1 MDTVVHSDEPAVT
14 NRLRELGLTQEVLM
28 NAVKAAYQAWS
39 NCTDFDPSMY
49 RGLTIWAVAVR
60 HLRFGLV
67 PEKWQAKNDA
77 NYSITISPDGR
88 IAIAVATGDEE
99 TGIAQGFP
107 TTQSSKGPRTMD
119 ALAANNR
126 QLGFEFRFPG
136 GSAPPL
142 LDPARFGECATWL
155 LLIHRGS
162 KQLRAELSHPIGF
175 DNNLRVSG
183 WKERLLLPPIDIE
196 QLTVFQPEERK
207 QPIDVPVR
215 RKA

>member
-1 MDTVVHSDEPAVT
+1 MDTIVHSDESAVT
-14 NRLRELGLTQEVLM
+14 RRLGELGLTQEILT
-28 NAVKAAYQAWS
+28 NAVIAAYQAWS

-60 HLRFGLV
+60 HLRLGLV
-67 PEKWQAKNDA
+67 PEKWQAKNEA

-88 IAIAVATGDEE
+88 IAIAVATGDEG

-126 QLGFEFRFPG
+126 QLGFEFRFPDG
-136 GSAPPL
+136 NTPPL
-142 LDPARFGECATWL
+142 LDPATFGERATWL
-155 LLIHRGS
+155 LLIHRS
-162 KQLRAELSHPIGF
+162 NKELRAELSHPLGF

-196 QLTVFQPEERK
+196 QLASFQPGERK
-207 QPIDVPVR
+207 QPIDIPVR